1 MDQAT
6 GFGVRRLIKKFI
18 YNTKTGSREPVFV
31 FSQEKN
37 GGGKKMFMAKDVFT
51 LPNHGRGL
59 FDPTATP
66 KTEKKGENPQKQP
79 DNKQLEEKI
88 PSQKNQ

>member
-1 MDQAT
+1 
-6 GFGVRRLIKKFI
+6 
-18 YNTKTGSREPVFV
+18 
-31 FSQEKN
+31 
-37 GGGKKMFMAKDVFT
+37 MFMAKDVFT